1 MLLAAGATLAWWR
14 GADVSGLLETGDVR
28 RGEVWRLVTS
38 ALLHADALH
47 LAFNL
52 YWLWVLGTL
61 VEQSFGHVRTAL
73 LLVFLAAASGA
84 ADFALAEGGVGLSGV
99 GYGLFGML
107 WVLSRRDPRF
117 AGAVDSGTV
126 ALFVTWFFLCIVGT
140 YFGTMNVGNVAH
152 GAGAAFG
159 ALVGWAVSLR
169 ATRRALVSAATAVL
183 ALACVAGAVVGRPY
197 VNFSKDAAVDEAI
210 LGVEALDE
218 DRNHDAVSW
227 LSDSVRMN
235 PHDADAWFNL
245 GIAHHRLGQ
254 LDHALR
260 AYRRAHEIA
269 PNDPDFKVA
278 LENFAPP
285 FPGEGPATMTTSSP
299 ADAD

>member
-1 MLLAAGATLAWWR
+1 MRRPPPLAAAPRHPVTAGTMLLAAGATLAWWR
-14 GADVSGLLETGDVR
+14 D
-28 RGEVWRLVTS
+28 
-38 ALLHADALH
+38 ADALH

-152 GAGAAFG
+152 GAGAAF
-159 ALVGWAVSLR
+159 
-169 ATRRALVSAATAVL
+169 
-183 ALACVAGAVVGRPY
+183 
-197 VNFSKDAAVDEAI
+197 
-210 LGVEALDE
+210 
-218 DRNHDAVSW
+218 
-227 LSDSVRMN
+227 
-235 PHDADAWFNL
+235 
-245 GIAHHRLGQ
+245 
-254 LDHALR
+254 
-260 AYRRAHEIA
+260 
-269 PNDPDFKVA
+269 
-278 LENFAPP
+278 
-285 FPGEGPATMTTSSP
+285 
-299 ADAD
+299 